1 MGQSILLIYVNMPP
15 AFFKI
20 LLIKS
25 QQPTFE
31 SFLGKLHL
39 YKIKVRFFFNASS
52 VENYQISS
60 LQQDSH
66 WHSNLYFSIIA
77 TFLPSLEAWIAARRP
92 DGPLPI
98 QIRSNSEV
106 IINFIKNNWPHF
118 FQVKIKKILVKH
130 YDLYRIKNEKEL
142 NNLGIQENL
151 KKQITLVEWPEI
163 IKKLKIK
170 NSISLI
176 FKYNESYTERYLT
189 IISKNKKIINE
200 FK

>member
-1 MGQSILLIYVNMPP
+1 MHIATRSGKINISKEKDTKLIAERLCKHINLGDFILLTGNLGVGKTT
-15 AFFKI
+15 F
-20 LLIKS
+20 IKYIINS
-25 QQPTFE
+25 LQRINRQKLSEVPSPTFNITNE
-31 SFLGKLHL
+31 
-39 YKIKVRFFFNASS
+39 
-52 VENYQISS
+52 YQ
-60 LQQDSH
+60 
-66 WHSNLYFSIIA
+66 
-77 TFLPSLEAWIAARRP
+77 
-92 DGPLPI
+92 
-98 QIRSNSEV
+98 
-106 IINFIKNNWPHF
+106 
-118 FQVKIKKILVKH
+118 IKKILIKH
-130 YDLYRIKNEKEL
+130 FDLYRIKNEKEL